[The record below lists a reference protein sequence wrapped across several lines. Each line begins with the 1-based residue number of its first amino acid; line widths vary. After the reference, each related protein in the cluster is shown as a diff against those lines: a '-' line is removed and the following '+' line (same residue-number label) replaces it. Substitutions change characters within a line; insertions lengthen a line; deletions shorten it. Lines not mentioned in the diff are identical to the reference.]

1 MCLLFIS
8 ATHADVVTAV
18 AWAATE
24 EEPEEAEFLG
34 ITLLAVRRPRP
45 RRWLG
50 HIGHVHSLPILIAS
64 ALGAAAGP

>member
-24 EEPEEAEFLG
+24 EEAEFLG

-45 RRWLG
+45 RRSLG